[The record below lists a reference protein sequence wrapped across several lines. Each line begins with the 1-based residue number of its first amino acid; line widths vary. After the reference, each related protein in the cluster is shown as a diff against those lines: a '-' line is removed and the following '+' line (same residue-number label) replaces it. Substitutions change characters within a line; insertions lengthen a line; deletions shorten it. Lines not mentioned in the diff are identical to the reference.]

1 MIPCQGQRPKCPGH
15 WAIAWKNL
23 CVVLRV
29 IFKIPRLYN
38 CMQLIVVV
46 VEELITDKTF
56 AKAKM
61 NAFTAFQL
69 YLLDL
74 SQPFEVREERTIWKS
89 SETII

>member
-1 MIPCQGQRPKCPGH
+1 
-15 WAIAWKNL
+15 
-23 CVVLRV
+23 
-29 IFKIPRLYN
+29 
-38 CMQLIVVV
+38 MQLIVVV